1 MKNYSRSS
9 NVACRV
15 FFFFLPLL
23 WKINPIY
30 FKMKKTKLF
39 VALALILGAVA
50 LVGCNGKPQQKE
62 KEPFVLKGDTWL
74 YLNVRNTNTMKADDN
89 EIKPLPKDQNLTPRQ
104 IVTVA
109 SSIQALLKD
118 NEGRRGGTSVEDWMK
133 DFENNRIKI
142 DPYNIIEPRPFM
154 VDGKKVEKFVLVERW
169 ITNRDVTLNA
179 SSLIAP
185 ELGLEPSE
193 IIGYIPNA
201 TMEKAEKAIREAW
214 AKGDNEAVYKF
225 FNDAYTF
232 IPIREGAYNKLKEE
246 GKL

>member
-1 MKNYSRSS
+1 
-9 NVACRV
+9 
-15 FFFFLPLL
+15 
-23 WKINPIY
+23 
-30 FKMKKTKLF
+30 MKKTKLF
-39 VALALILGAVA
+39 VALAFVLGAVA

-109 SSIQALLKD
+109 SSIEALLKD
-118 NEGRRGGTSVEDWMK
+118 NEGRRGATSVADWMK

-142 DPYNIIEPRPFM
+142 DPYNIIKPRPFM
-154 VDGKKVEKFVLVERW
+154 VDGKKIEKFVLEDGW
-169 ITNRDVTLNA
+169 ITNRDVTLLA

-185 ELGLEPSE
+185 ELGLKPDE

-201 TMEKAEKAIREAW
+201 TMEKAEKDIREAW
-214 AKGDNEAVYKF
+214 ARGDNEAVYKF

-232 IPIREGAYNKLKEE
+232 IPTRKVTYEKLKEE

>member
-1 MKNYSRSS
+1 
-9 NVACRV
+9 
-15 FFFFLPLL
+15 
-23 WKINPIY
+23 
-30 FKMKKTKLF
+30 MKKTKLF
-39 VALALILGAVA
+39 VALALVLGAVA
-50 LVGCNGKPQQKE
+50 LVGCNGKSQPTQKE

-74 YLNVRNTNTMKADDN
+74 YLNVENTNTMKADDN

-109 SSIQALLKD
+109 SSIEALLKD
-118 NEGRRGGTSVEDWMK
+118 NEGRRGATSVADWMK

-142 DPYNIIEPRPFM
+142 DPYNIIKPRPFM
-154 VDGKKVEKFVLVERW
+154 VDGKKIEKFVLEDGW
-169 ITNRDVTLNA
+169 ITNRDVTLLA

-185 ELGLEPSE
+185 ELGLKPDE

-201 TMEKAEKAIREAW
+201 TMEKAEKDIREAW
-214 AKGDNEAVYKF
+214 ARGDNEAVYKF

-232 IPIREGAYNKLKEE
+232 IPTRKVTYEKLKEE

>member
-1 MKNYSRSS
+1 
-9 NVACRV
+9 
-15 FFFFLPLL
+15 
-23 WKINPIY
+23 
-30 FKMKKTKLF
+30 MKKTKLF
-39 VALALILGAVA
+39 VVLALALGAVA

-109 SSIQALLKD
+109 GGIEALLKD
-118 NEGRRGGTSVEDWMK
+118 NEGRRGATAISDRMR

-142 DPYNIIEPRPFM
+142 DPYNIIKPRPFM
-154 VDGKKVEKFVLVERW
+154 VDGKKVEKFVLDDGW
-169 ITNRDVTLNA
+169 ITNRDVVLHAFAT
-179 SSLIAP
+179 P
-185 ELGLEPSE
+185 DLGLDPSE

-232 IPIREGAYNKLKEE
+232 IPIRKGAYEKLKEE

>member
-1 MKNYSRSS
+1 
-9 NVACRV
+9 
-15 FFFFLPLL
+15 
-23 WKINPIY
+23 
-30 FKMKKTKLF
+30 MKKTKLF
-39 VALALILGAVA
+39 VALAFVLGAVA
-50 LVGCNGKPQQKE
+50 LVGCNGKSQPTQKE

-109 SSIQALLKD
+109 CDIEALLKD
-118 NEGRRGGTSVEDWMK
+118 NEGRRGATAVSDRMR

-169 ITNRDVTLNA
+169 ITNRDVVLHAFGT
-179 SSLIAP
+179 P
-185 ELGLEPSE
+185 ELGLEPGE
-193 IIGYIPNA
+193 IIAYIPNA

-232 IPIREGAYNKLKEE
+232 IPIRKGAYEKLKEE

>member
-1 MKNYSRSS
+1 
-9 NVACRV
+9 
-15 FFFFLPLL
+15 
-23 WKINPIY
+23 
-30 FKMKKTKLF
+30 MKKPKLF
-39 VALALILGAVA
+39 VALVLVLGAVA
-50 LVGCNGKPQQKE
+50 LVGCNGKSQPTQKE
-62 KEPFVLKGDTWL
+62 KEPFVLKGNTWL
-74 YLNVRNTNTMKADDN
+74 YLNVENTNTMKADDN

-109 SSIQALLKD
+109 SSIGALLKD
-118 NEGRRGGTSVEDWMK
+118 NEGRRGHTSVSERMK

-142 DPYNIIEPRPFM
+142 DPYNIIKPRPFM
-154 VDGKKVEKFVLVERW
+154 VDGKKVEKFVLDDGW
-169 ITNRDVTLNA
+169 ITNRDVTLHAGTEFA
-179 SSLIAP
+179 SKM
-185 ELGLEPSE
+185 GLEPSE

-201 TMEKAEKAIREAW
+201 TMEKAEKDIREAW